1 MSRRRGRFYSFFS
14 PEATQIASA
23 VITKEHRNL
32 AQGLLVEAI
41 DESCGMGWV
50 EQIFRWSANPGSGVK
65 SAMTKLARRA
75 AKQWFKNLKDENL
88 IEARIYER
96 VRDQL
101 CRNFRSVLIWSLIV
115 RGEPA
120 RRTTALAYVNYGTV
134 RANERVWG

>member
-1 MSRRRGRFYSFFS
+1 
-14 PEATQIASA
+14 
-23 VITKEHRNL
+23 
-32 AQGLLVEAI
+32 
-41 DESCGMGWV
+41 
-50 EQIFRWSANPGSGVK
+50 
-65 SAMTKLARRA
+65 MTKLARRV